1 LEKHAEVTELQVALE
16 ALGASPQDNG
26 TVELIVCRP
35 GHGGRRVLEEAEI
48 DITEGLVGDNW
59 LSRGSSHTEDGKAH
73 PAMQIA
79 IMNSRVI
86 QAIAGDKSKWSMA
99 GDQLYLDIDLSA
111 DNLPVGQQLAIGTV
125 ILEVTDE
132 PHTGCGKFTERFG
145 SHATRFV
152 NSKEGRQLR
161 RRGVNTRVVQGGTI
175 RSGDTVV
182 KHF

>member
-1 LEKHAEVTELQVALE
+1 
-16 ALGASPQDNG
+16 
-26 TVELIVCRP
+26 
-35 GHGGRRVLEEAEI
+35 
-48 DITEGLVGDNW
+48 
-59 LSRGSSHTEDGKAH
+59 
-73 PAMQIA
+73 
-79 IMNSRVI
+79 
-86 QAIAGDKSKWSMA
+86 MA